1 MKSRF
6 SKNSIALLAL
16 TAAIAVS
23 LSIISFQYSGFTSD
37 EILKIAAE
45 DIRSNARIQA
55 HDLENAFVNRIE
67 SVSSNLQIISSARSV
82 QNNEF
87 ERARMLFDAAQDAT
101 GDLTNFYMW
110 LDRDGKMVW
119 LSNIN
124 QTAFREFGG
133 TDLSQRSYFI
143 ESKNKHES
151 YYSSALDSNDNIA
164 RIYISN
170 PVISAGNGE
179 FLGVAVAGIRVDTV
193 GNFLQ
198 GQLSPD
204 TQSSIG
210 MLDRDGMILYSNSA
224 FLTGKNVY
232 GREFQARLPLE
243 LKDSFIEFVS
253 RSIEGESGLQDFSVR
268 GETTTIAYEPILIRG
283 EQFGTLYV
291 TSPHNFASNVGA
303 LVNQQKNFNMVLTVV
318 IGSAA
323 IGVATLV
330 LTWNT
335 KLMRTVDA
343 RTLELRSKTD
353 DLKRSNDS
361 LASANE
367 QLKIHDRMQ
376 KEFINIAAHEL
387 RTPTQAIL
395 GYAELLQMDPG
406 ETDEIIRAIHRNS
419 IRLQRITDDILDVTR
434 IESAALR
441 LDMEKFNLREV
452 VEGALQDARNHLAN
466 GKVKFVYKPENI
478 FVEADRGRITQ
489 VLANLLDNAIKF
501 TKEGTITISTEKKDC
516 NALIAVQDSGAGID
530 PDIMSRLFTKFAT
543 KSDKGTGLGL
553 FISRSIIEAHE
564 GRIWCSNN
572 SDGKGATFAF
582 SLPAL

>member
-210 MLDRDGMILYSNSA
+210 MVDRDGMILYSNSA

>member
-1 MKSRF
+1 VKSRF

-210 MLDRDGMILYSNSA
+210 MVDRDGMILYSNSA

>member
-210 MLDRDGMILYSNSA
+210 MVDRDGMILYSNSA

-353 DLKRSNDS
+353 ELKRSNDS

>member
-1 MKSRF
+1 
-6 SKNSIALLAL
+6 
-16 TAAIAVS
+16 
-23 LSIISFQYSGFTSD
+23 
-37 EILKIAAE
+37 
-45 DIRSNARIQA
+45 
-55 HDLENAFVNRIE
+55 
-67 SVSSNLQIISSARSV
+67 
-82 QNNEF
+82 
-87 ERARMLFDAAQDAT
+87 
-101 GDLTNFYMW
+101 
-110 LDRDGKMVW
+110 
-119 LSNIN
+119 
-124 QTAFREFGG
+124 
-133 TDLSQRSYFI
+133 
-143 ESKNKHES
+143 
-151 YYSSALDSNDNIA
+151 
-164 RIYISN
+164 
-170 PVISAGNGE
+170 
-179 FLGVAVAGIRVDTV
+179 
-193 GNFLQ
+193 
-198 GQLSPD
+198 
-204 TQSSIG
+204 
-210 MLDRDGMILYSNSA
+210 
-224 FLTGKNVY
+224 
-232 GREFQARLPLE
+232 
-243 LKDSFIEFVS
+243 
-253 RSIEGESGLQDFSVR
+253 
-268 GETTTIAYEPILIRG
+268 
-283 EQFGTLYV
+283 
-291 TSPHNFASNVGA
+291 
-303 LVNQQKNFNMVLTVV
+303 
-318 IGSAA
+318 
-323 IGVATLV
+323 LV

-553 FISRSIIEAHE
+553 FISR
-564 GRIWCSNN
+564 
-572 SDGKGATFAF
+572 
-582 SLPAL
+582 